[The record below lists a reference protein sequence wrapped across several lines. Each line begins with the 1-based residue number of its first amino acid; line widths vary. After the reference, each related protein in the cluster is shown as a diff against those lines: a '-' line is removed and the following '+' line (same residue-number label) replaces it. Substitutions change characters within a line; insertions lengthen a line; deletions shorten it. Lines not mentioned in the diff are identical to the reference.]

1 MTRKMNG
8 CSLINLEILDSANVN
23 EFTIDSRIV
32 FREKIKA
39 KEV

>member
-1 MTRKMNG
+1 MNG
-8 CSLINLEILDSANVN
+8 CSLINLETLDSANVS

-32 FREKIKA
+32 LRGKIKA